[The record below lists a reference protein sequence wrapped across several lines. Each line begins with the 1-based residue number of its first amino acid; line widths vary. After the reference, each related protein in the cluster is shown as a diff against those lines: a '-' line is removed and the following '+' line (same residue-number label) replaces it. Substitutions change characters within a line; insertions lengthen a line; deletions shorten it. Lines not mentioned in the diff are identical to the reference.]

1 MAQMK
6 IKDCFAVVSGGASGL
21 GEATV
26 RKIVQKGG
34 KAFIIDLDEEKGKKL
49 QEELA
54 DSVVFQKTDVTSE
67 EEVAAAIQNA
77 VDSYGSINLVVNCAG
92 IAPPSRVV
100 GRKRVHSLGLFSKVI
115 EINLIGTFNVLRLTA
130 QKMKGNKE
138 NDLGERGL
146 IINTASVAAF
156 EGQIGQAAYS
166 ASKAGVAGMTL
177 PIARELASDGI
188 RVMTIAPGLF
198 HTPMFDSLPDEARS
212 TLGESVPFP
221 SRLGY
226 PSEYAQLVESI
237 VENPMLNGETIRLDG
252 AIRMQP
258 K

>member
-1 MAQMK
+1 MK
-6 IKDCFAVVSGGASGL
+6 IKDCLAVISGGASGL

-26 RKIVQKGG
+26 RRIVENGG
-34 KAFIIDLDEEKGKKL
+34 KAFILDLDEGKGMKL

-54 DSVVFQKTDVTSE
+54 GSVVFQKTDVTSE
-67 EEVAAAIQNA
+67 EEAASAIQHA
-77 VDSYGSINLVVNCAG
+77 VDSYGSINFLVNCAG
-92 IAPPSRVV
+92 IAPPSKVV
-100 GRKRVHSLGLFSKVI
+100 GRKGVHSLGQFSKVI

-130 QKMKGNKE
+130 QKMME
-138 NDLGERGL
+138 NQRNEWGERGV

-156 EGQIGQAAYS
+156 DGQIGQAAYS

-177 PIARELASDGI
+177 PVARELASDGI

-198 HTPMFDSLPDEARS
+198 QTPMFDSLPEEARY

-221 SRLGY
+221 ARLGY